1 MAPCVQYWWAVL
13 AGTVS
18 VPLVGGALWKQ
29 LSLAHARWR
38 STHAGSDRDRVCAFE
53 VLRLENPSA
62 PLIPSYVQSLLD
74 SLSPQLLGH
83 ASAPEA
89 STLSTLVRILGPVS
103 NPVPDAR
110 HAGAGIGWKER
121 RYGPRHASVWV
132 RIVW

>member
-1 MAPCVQYWWAVL
+1 VAPCVQYWWAVL